1 MLLFDVLM
9 FVVVQLLNCIQLC
22 DFMTIDS
29 QAPLSSTISQSLL
42 KFMSIESGMLSNH
55 LILCCN
61 TFGQKEK
68 TSEPEKTK
76 REMYCEAS
84 WTTHNVVKE

>member
-68 TSEPEKTK
+68 RKLLNQRKQKGKCIVRLPGPRT
-76 REMYCEAS
+76 ML
-84 WTTHNVVKE
+84 